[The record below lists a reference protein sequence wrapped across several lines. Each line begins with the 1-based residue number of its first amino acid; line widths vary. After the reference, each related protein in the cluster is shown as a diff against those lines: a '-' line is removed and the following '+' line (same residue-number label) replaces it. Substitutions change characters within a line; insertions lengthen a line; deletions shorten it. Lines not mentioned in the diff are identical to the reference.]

1 MICQPDAM
9 LYILPTI
16 EYIFQMENQF
26 SVSSPSLDFSTEAL
40 DEPPIKCLECIPNES
55 KANLPQ

>member
-1 MICQPDAM
+1 M